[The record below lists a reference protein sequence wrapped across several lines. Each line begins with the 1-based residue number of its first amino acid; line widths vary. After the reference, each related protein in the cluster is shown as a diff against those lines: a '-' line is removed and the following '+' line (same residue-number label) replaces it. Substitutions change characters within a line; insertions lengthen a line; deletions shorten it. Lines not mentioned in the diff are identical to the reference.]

1 MDSVKNATARTKV
14 STKGKVILPKA
25 IREKHKWKPGTEL
38 NVEETPNGVLLTPT
52 RYFAPTKL
60 EDVAGMLRHKGRI
73 GHPLTI
79 EEMDAA
85 IVAEGR
91 RRARD

>member
-1 MDSVKNATARTKV
+1 MKNATAKTMV
-14 STKGKVILPKA
+14 STKGQVILPKA
-25 IREKHKWKPGTEL
+25 IREKLKWKPGTEL

-52 RYFAPTKL
+52 RYFASTKL
-60 EDVAGMLRHKGRI
+60 EDVAGMLRHKVRI
-73 GHPLTI
+73 DHPLSI

-85 IVAEGR
+85 IVTEAR

>member
-1 MDSVKNATARTKV
+1 MKNTTAKTMV
-14 STKGKVILPKA
+14 STKGQVILPKA
-25 IREKHKWKPGTEL
+25 IREKLKWKPGTEL
-38 NVEETPNGVLLTPT
+38 NVQETSNGVLLTPA

-60 EDVAGMLRHKGRI
+60 EDVAGMLRHKVRI
-73 GHPLTI
+73 DHPLSI

-85 IVAEGR
+85 IVADAR